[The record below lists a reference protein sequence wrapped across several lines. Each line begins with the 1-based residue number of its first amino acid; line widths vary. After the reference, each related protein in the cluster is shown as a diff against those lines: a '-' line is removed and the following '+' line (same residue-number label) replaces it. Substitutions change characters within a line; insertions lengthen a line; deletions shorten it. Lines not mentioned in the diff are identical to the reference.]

1 MTVRSALLGAM
12 LVALPALASAQ
23 QPAPPAAAATQAPP
37 APPAPP
43 SAADSAAIRKVVVD
57 LFDGMRQRDTAKLR
71 AQFAP
76 EARLMSVGM
85 RQGAPHIQIDAIDG
99 FISGIPKAPAGLLLD
114 ERLFNTELR
123 IDGPLATVWTEYD
136 FYAGPNF
143 SHCGV
148 DAFQL
153 ARTETGWRIIA
164 LTDTRRRGA
173 ECPNAPKTP

>member
-23 QPAPPAAAATQAPP
+23 QTTPPAPAARQAPP
-37 APPAPP
+37 PPPAPP
-43 SAADSAAIRKVVVD
+43 SAADSAAVRQVVVNV
-57 LFDGMRQRDTAKLR
+57 FDGMRQRDTTKLR

-76 EARLMSVGM
+76 EARLMSVGTT
-85 RQGAPHIQIDAIDG
+85 RDGATRIQADSVSSFVTSIA
-99 FISGIPKAPAGLLLD
+99 KAPAGLLLD

-136 FYAGPNF
+136 FYAGSDF

-153 ARTETGWRIIA
+153 AKTADGWKIVQLA
-164 LTDTRRRGA
+164 DTRQRAGCAR
-173 ECPNAPKTP
+173 APKK

>member
-12 LVALPALASAQ
+12 LVTLPALASAQ
-23 QPAPPAAAATQAPP
+23 QT

-43 SAADSAAIRKVVVD
+43 SAADSAAVRQVVAN
-57 LFDGMRQRDTAKLR
+57 LFDGMRQRDTARLR

-76 EARLMSVGM
+76 EARLMSVGV
-85 RQGAPHIQIDAIDG
+85 RQGVPHVEVEAIDG
-99 FISGIPKAPAGLLLD
+99 FITSIGSAPAGLLLD

-123 IDGPLATVWTEYD
+123 IDGPLAAVWTEYD

-153 ARTETGWRIIA
+153 AKTADGWKIVQLA
-164 LTDTRRRGA
+164 DTRQRTGCAR
-173 ECPNAPKTP
+173 APKK

>member
-12 LVALPALASAQ
+12 LALLPAVGSAQ
-23 QPAPPAAAATQAPP
+23 QTAPPSTAAARAPAP
-37 APPAPP
+37 PPAPP
-43 SAADSAAIRKVVVD
+43 SAADSAAVRQVVVD
-57 LFDGMRQRDTAKLR
+57 LFDGMRQRDTSKLR

-85 RQGAPHIQIDAIDG
+85 RQGAPHIQVDALDG
-99 FISGIPKAPAGLLLD
+99 FITSIASAPAGLLLD

-123 IDGPLATVWTEYD
+123 MDGPLATVWTEYD

-153 ARTETGWRIIA
+153 AKTANGWKIVQ
-164 LTDTRRRGA
+164 LSDTRQRAGCAR
-173 ECPNAPKTP
+173 APKK